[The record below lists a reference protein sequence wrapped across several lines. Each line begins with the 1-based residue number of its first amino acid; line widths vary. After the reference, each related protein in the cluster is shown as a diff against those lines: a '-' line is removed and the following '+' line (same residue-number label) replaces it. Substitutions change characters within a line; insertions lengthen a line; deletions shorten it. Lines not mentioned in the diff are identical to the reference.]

1 MNIFKSGLLLLV
13 THQFLQGRDAHMLIR
28 FVSAEGVPE
37 RMDAHPFADPGLF
50 DVLGDNR
57 LDR

>member
-1 MNIFKSGLLLLV
+1 MNIFERGFLLLV
-13 THQFLQGRDAHMLIR
+13 THQGLQGRNTHMLIR
-28 FVSAEGVPE
+28 LVSAEGVPQ
-37 RMDAHPFADPGLF
+37 RMHAHSFADPGLF